1 MTCSTHIRS
10 KITGR
15 SDQTMGAGLEAIRA
29 PDAGVAPKGNRSH
42 GRTLHRYSRCG
53 TRIVSPDGRIVATE
67 SAGAPEIAPPQ
78 KQIGQLTQA
87 GRFNSASRHRIEADI
102 RDRFESSA
110 TDNPRL
116 RPRPVV
122 VPSDN
127 RAPTERKQAAGISA
141 RRRRTISTR
150 RRRRTISAGRR
161 RRTIIVRRRRII
173 SRRRRVV
180 TRRRAVGDGAAD
192 NCASGEAAE
201 NAGADSAA
209 VTAGICRS
217 RSGQSG
223 KANAR
228 SADKRNERLMHKFS
242 P

>member
-1 MTCSTHIRS
+1 
-10 KITGR
+10 
-15 SDQTMGAGLEAIRA
+15 MGAGLEAIRA

-53 TRIVSPDGRIVATE
+53 TRIVSPDGRIVATDR
-67 SAGAPEIAPPQ
+67 
-78 KQIGQLTQA
+78 QA
-87 GRFNSASRHRIEADI
+87 RRRLRRHKSKSASLRKPANSIRRH
-102 RDRFESSA
+102 A
-110 TDNPRL
+110 TRSRRTSGTDLNC
-116 RPRPVV
+116 PRPITHTFDPD
-122 VPSDN
+122 PSLSPVTT
-127 RAPTERKQAAGISA
+127 RRQLSVSRRRVSA

-180 TRRRAVGDGAAD
+180 TRRRAVGNSATD